1 LHALRALAACKFDEP
16 EMRAYIVD
24 NCLRLLGK
32 SKSVKVNSKAARDGL
47 VGLANSATV
56 DDKVKE
62 LASRLAS

>member
-1 LHALRALAACKFDEP
+1 
-16 EMRAYIVD
+16 VD
-24 NCLRLLGK
+24 NCLKLLGK